1 MKKTLWLLAAL
12 CVAVCFSVTLYAEND
27 TAPVSPAL
35 NIIAAD
41 RGMAKAGLLG
51 ETLIFSEDDFCRAL
65 NLSKVETIKI
75 TSLPDSKTG
84 RLLLGTTAVSVGQT
98 VTRANL
104 ALLAFAPSSE
114 SELKSSFRFIV
125 GEFGYEI
132 ECSIYMLKY
141 VNAAPFGESAEI
153 CADAGVATASKLVG
167 VDPEKDGLRFE
178 IIKYP
183 EHGLLILGEN
193 GEYKFYPKT
202 GYVGEDR
209 FIYVVID
216 EYGNYSAAKTVT
228 LSVE

>member
-27 TAPVSPAL
+27 VSPVSPAL

-65 NLSKVETIKI
+65 NLSKVEKIKI

-104 ALLAFAPSSE
+104 ALLAFSPSEKSE
-114 SELKSSFRFIV
+114 SSATFRFTV
-125 GEFGYEI
+125 GDFGYEL
-132 ECSIYMLKY
+132 ECSVYMLKC
-141 VNAAPFGESAEI
+141 VNSAPLGENVEI
-153 CADAGVATASKLVG
+153 RADAGVATASKLVG
-167 VDPEKDGLRFE
+167 IDPERDGLRFE
-178 IIKYP
+178 IVKYP

-193 GEYKFYPKT
+193 GEYVFYPKT
-202 GYVGEDR
+202 GYTGIDAFE
-209 FIYVVID
+209 YVVRD
-216 EYGNYSAAKTVT
+216 KYGNYSASKTVT